1 MGNGLREFVFG
12 LSYGV
17 ETGDT
22 IVEDASLMLY
32 YMVRNKEVFVA
43 DNMNWNSGVHWDIS
57 FTRSVNDWEVGILQS
72 FLGLLY
78 SFKVT
83 RVEEDWMCWTHT
95 SMVFFRFKS
104 YYRALTTGFPG
115 KAFGRL
121 RFLLISVLHI
131 QQLGTNS
138 YHGESL
144 GQNMCLVDWCCMCKQ
159 WGDH

>member
-22 IVEDASLMLY
+22 ILEDASLMLY

-57 FTRSVNDWEVGILQS
+57 FTRPVNDWEVGILQS

-104 YYRALTTGFPG
+104 YYRALFFFD
-115 KAFGRL
+115 K
-121 RFLLISVLHI
+121 
-131 QQLGTNS
+131 
-138 YHGESL
+138 
-144 GQNMCLVDWCCMCKQ
+144 
-159 WGDH
+159 